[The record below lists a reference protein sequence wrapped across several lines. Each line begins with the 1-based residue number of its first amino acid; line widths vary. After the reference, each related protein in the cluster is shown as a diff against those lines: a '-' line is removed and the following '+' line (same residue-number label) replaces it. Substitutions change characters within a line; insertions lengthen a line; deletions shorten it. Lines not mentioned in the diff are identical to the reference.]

1 LFRLEQRPVRQD
13 EHAQADDRGIAPL
26 DQRKARLA
34 AQPHEGMQQDSG
46 REERRDLQRGDAN
59 RQKRAP
65 PQDVDRA
72 EREQD
77 AQLDAPDAILTTY
90 A

>member
-1 LFRLEQRPVRQD
+1 
-13 EHAQADDRGIAPL
+13 
-26 DQRKARLA
+26 
-34 AQPHEGMQQDSG
+34 MQQDSG